1 MMRKRDRQ
9 TTGDRNFCWWCFAIV
24 IGTTMVNVPTVQ
36 CLAQLMV
43 LGAGRVGRVVMD
55 SAARSSTFDRCYGV
69 VRTTTP
75 TAPDSQA
82 IHSCSGN
89 DSNMK
94 FLNWDS
100 DMKEIVDRTKE
111 CTHLLVTLPPAVQ
124 VENCAAIAGLLS
136 AGTWIGVVSTTGVY
150 GNHNGAWVTERSE
163 CRGRKNYLEHEQVW
177 AERST
182 LRHCRLNVFRCAGI
196 YGPTASALHTIF
208 RDGISKEDSER
219 PDFPISRI
227 HVDDIVSAISAS
239 MALVS
244 DGDDEGTASGWCC
257 YNLSDDEPAPRSIV
271 LAHAAELLESIGV
284 ILPDNGDEP
293 KTNGGSRVQRRKTD
307 NKRVSNRLMKEKLLS
322 MLTYPT
328 YRSGLSAIL
337 TDKSCPWWQQ

>member
-1 MMRKRDRQ
+1 MTKSHRQ
-9 TTGDRNFCWWCFAIV
+9 TTGDRNFCWWCIAIV
-24 IGTTMVNVPTVQ
+24 ISTTMVYVPTVQ

-43 LGAGRVGRVVMD
+43 LGAGRVGRAVMD
-55 SAARSSTFDRCYGV
+55 SAARSSTFDRSYGV

-75 TAPDSQA
+75 PALDSPA
-82 IHSCSGN
+82 LDSCSGN

-100 DMKEIVDRTKE
+100 DMKEIVQKAKE

-124 VENCAAIAGLLS
+124 VENGAAIAGVLS

-150 GNHNGAWVTERSE
+150 GNQNGAWVTERSE
-163 CRGRKNYLEHEQVW
+163 CHGRKSYLEHEQVW

-182 LRHCRLNVFRCAGI
+182 LRHCRLCVFRCAGI
-196 YGPTASALHTIF
+196 YGPTASALHTVF
-208 RDGISKEDSER
+208 RDGINREDSDR
-219 PDFPISRI
+219 QDFPTSRI
-227 HVDDIVSAISAS
+227 HVDDIVSSISAS

-244 DGDDEGTASGWCC
+244 DGDDECTASGWCC

-271 LAHAAELLESIGV
+271 LAYAAELLESIGV
-284 ILPDNGDEP
+284 ILPDNGDKP

-307 NKRVSNRLMKEKLLS
+307 NKRVSNSLMKEKLLS
-322 MLTYPT
+322 TLKYPT

-337 TDKSCPWWQQ
+337 TDKTCPWWQQ